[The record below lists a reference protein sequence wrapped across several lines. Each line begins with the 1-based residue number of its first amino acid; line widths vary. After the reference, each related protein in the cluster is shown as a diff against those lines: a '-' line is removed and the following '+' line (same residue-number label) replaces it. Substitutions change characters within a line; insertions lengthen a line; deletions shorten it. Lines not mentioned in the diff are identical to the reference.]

1 MWVLALVVLVLVL
14 GSRPAEHPAAT
25 YERPRLVLTVNVP
38 DGWRIVR
45 RPLSACT
52 DPAQRIALVRGDA
65 LVQIVEQLAGD
76 VGGFPDR
83 PAWFELRGAPEQLG
97 CCPPSRGR
105 GWFIP
110 FRDQGRGFY
119 AYVYAP
125 AGERA
130 QALRI
135 LDSLVVRPRVG
146 SRGVAN
152 QALAAGKTSPPSP
165 RISARASS
173 ARPR

>member
-25 YERPRLVLTVNVP
+25 YERPRLGLTVNVP

-45 RPLSACT
+45 RRLSRCT
-52 DPAQRIALVRGDA
+52 DPAQRIALARGDA

-83 PAWFELRGAPEQLG
+83 PAWFELRGSPEQLG

-135 LDSLVVRPRVG
+135 LDSLTVQPHVGGTAVADQGLTVLELPRPW
-146 SRGVAN
+146 
-152 QALAAGKTSPPSP
+152 P

-173 ARPR
+173 ARVR